1 VVLKNDKRQTINR
14 KRLVKLGNF
23 LFRNRNGIFPLFYL
37 MLFVPSPEVF
47 SNPVVA
53 MIIGFS
59 VTIIGQLVR
68 VVTIGLVYIIRGGKD
83 RRVYAEDLVTTGIF
97 AHCRNPLYVG
107 NILILVGL
115 GIASNSLL
123 FMAVFTPLF
132 LFFWQAIVLAEENY
146 LRNKFGQQYDEYCRS
161 VNRWL
166 INFKGLGET
175 LNSMEFK
182 WRRVIIREYNSTYIW
197 MTGAVLIVM
206 KHFYVHDDQ
215 FDFKKTLP
223 VFITIL
229 VVLLLLYLFARYLK
243 KSKKI
248 VSD

>member
-1 VVLKNDKRQTINR
+1 M
-14 KRLVKLGNF
+14 VKLGNF

-37 MLFVPSPEVF
+37 MLFVPSREVF
-47 SNPVVA
+47 LNPVTA
-53 MIIGFS
+53 MIIGFT
-59 VTIIGQLVR
+59 VTGIGQLVR
-68 VVTIGLVYIIRGGKD
+68 IITIGLVYIIRGGKD

-123 FMAVFTPLF
+123 FMAVFTPIF

-146 LRNKFGQQYDEYCRS
+146 LRNKFGEQYNEYCKR

-166 INFKGLGET
+166 INFKGIGRT
-175 LNSMEFK
+175 LQSMQFK
-182 WRRVIIREYNSTYIW
+182 WKRVIIREYNATYLW

-206 KHFYVHDDQ
+206 KHFYFHEEQ
-215 FDFKKTLP
+215 FDFHNNLS

-229 VVLLLLYLFARYLK
+229 VVLLMLYLFARYLK
-243 KSKKI
+243 KSRKL

>member
-1 VVLKNDKRQTINR
+1 MVT
-14 KRLVKLGNF
+14 LGNF

-37 MLFVPSPEVF
+37 MLFIPSSEVF
-47 SNPVVA
+47 PNPVTA

-59 VTIIGQLVR
+59 VTILGQLIR
-68 VVTIGLVYIIRGGKD
+68 VITIGLVYIIRGGKD

-146 LRNKFGQQYDEYCRS
+146 LRGKFGEQYDAYCKR
-161 VNRWL
+161 VDRWL
-166 INFKGLGET
+166 INFKGLGKT
-175 LNSMEFK
+175 MRSMQFK
-182 WRRVIIREYNSTYIW
+182 WKRVLIREYNATYIW

-206 KHFYVHDDQ
+206 KHFYFHEDQ
-215 FDFKKTLP
+215 FAFQDHLTL
-223 VFITIL
+223 FITIL
-229 VVLLLLYLFARYLK
+229 AGLMLLYFIARYLK
-243 KSKKI
+243 KSQTI

>member
-1 VVLKNDKRQTINR
+1 
-14 KRLVKLGNF
+14 
-23 LFRNRNGIFPLFYL
+23 
-37 MLFVPSPEVF
+37 MLFVPSWEVF
-47 SNPVVA
+47 RNPVTA

-59 VTIIGQLVR
+59 VTVIGQLIR
-68 VVTIGLVYIIRGGKD
+68 IITIGLVYIIRGGKD

-97 AHCRNPLYVG
+97 SHCRNPLYVG

-132 LFFWQAIVLAEENY
+132 LLFWQAIVLAEENY
-146 LRNKFGQQYDEYCRS
+146 LRSKFGRQYDEYCGR

-166 INFKGLGET
+166 INFNGIGNT

-206 KHFYVHDDQ
+206 KHFYFHDDQ
-215 FDFKKTLP
+215 FDFQKSLP
-223 VFITIL
+223 VFISIL

-243 KSKKI
+243 KSSRL

>member
-1 VVLKNDKRQTINR
+1 
-14 KRLVKLGNF
+14 LVKLGNF

-37 MLFVPSPEVF
+37 MLFVPSWEVF
-47 SNPVVA
+47 PNPVTA

-59 VTIIGQLVR
+59 VTIAGQWVR
-68 VVTIGLVYIIRGGKD
+68 IITIGLVYIIRGGKD
-83 RRVYAEDLVTTGIF
+83 RRVYAEDLVVTGIF

-132 LFFWQAIVLAEENY
+132 LFFWQAIVIAEENY
-146 LRNKFGQQYDEYCRS
+146 LRNKFGEQYNAYCKK
-161 VNRWL
+161 VDRWL
-166 INFKGLGET
+166 IHFKGLGTT
-175 LNSMEFK
+175 LNSMRFK
-182 WRRVIIREYNSTYIW
+182 WKRVIIREYNSTYIW

-206 KHFYVHDDQ
+206 KHFYFHKEQ
-215 FDFKKTLP
+215 FDFHKNLP
-223 VFITIL
+223 IFIFIL
-229 VVLLLLYLFARYLK
+229 VGLMFLYLFARYLK
-243 KSKKI
+243 KSKKL

>member
-1 VVLKNDKRQTINR
+1 MI
-14 KRLVKLGNF
+14 KLGNF
-23 LFRNRNGIFPLFYL
+23 LFRNRNGIFPIFYL
-37 MLFVPSPEVF
+37 MLFVPSREVF
-47 SNPVVA
+47 TNPVTA

-59 VTIIGQLVR
+59 VTIIGQLIR
-68 VVTIGLVYIIRGGKD
+68 IITIGLVYIIRGGKD

-97 AHCRNPLYVG
+97 SHCRNPLYVG

-146 LRNKFGQQYDEYCRS
+146 LRNKFGEQYNDYCKR

-166 INFKGLGET
+166 INPNGLATT
-175 LNSMEFK
+175 LGSMEFK
-182 WRRVIIREYNSTYIW
+182 WKRVIIREYNSTYIW

-206 KHFYVHDDQ
+206 KHFYFHDHR
-215 FDFKKTLP
+215 FDFKKNLP
-223 VFITIL
+223 MFISIL
-229 VVLLLLYLFARYLK
+229 VILLLLYLFARYLK
-243 KSKKI
+243 KSRI
-248 VSD
+248 LVSD

>member
-1 VVLKNDKRQTINR
+1 LI
-14 KRLVKLGNF
+14 KLGNF
-23 LFRNRNGIFPLFYL
+23 LFRNRNGIFPIFYL
-37 MLFVPSPEVF
+37 MLFVPSREVF
-47 SNPVVA
+47 TNPVTA

-59 VTIIGQLVR
+59 VTIIGQLIR
-68 VVTIGLVYIIRGGKD
+68 IITIGLVYIIRGGKD

-97 AHCRNPLYVG
+97 SHCRNPLYVG

-146 LRNKFGQQYDEYCRS
+146 LRNKFGEQYNDYCKR

-166 INFKGLGET
+166 INPNGLGTT
-175 LNSMEFK
+175 LGSMQFK
-182 WRRVIIREYNSTYIW
+182 WKRVIIREYNSTYIW

-206 KHFYVHDDQ
+206 KHFYFHDDR
-215 FDFKKTLP
+215 FDFKKNLP
-223 VFITIL
+223 TFISIL
-229 VVLLLLYLFARYLK
+229 ILLLLLYLFARYLK
-243 KSKKI
+243 KSRKL

>member
-1 VVLKNDKRQTINR
+1 M
-14 KRLVKLGNF
+14 VKLGNF
-23 LFRNRNGIFPLFYL
+23 LFRNRNGIFPLFYS
-37 MLFVPSPEVF
+37 MLFIPSFVPGIDREVF
-47 SNPVVA
+47 PNPVTA
-53 MIIGFS
+53 MAFGFT
-59 VTIIGQLVR
+59 VTLFGQIVR
-68 VVTIGLVYIIRGGKD
+68 VVTIGIVYIVRGGKD

-115 GIASNSLL
+115 GVASNSLL

-146 LRNKFGQQYDEYCRS
+146 LRNKFGEQYDQYCKR
-161 VNRWL
+161 VDRWL
-166 INFKGLGET
+166 INFNGLDAT
-175 LNSMEFK
+175 MRSMQLK
-182 WRRVIIREYNSTYIW
+182 WKRVIIREYNSTYIW

-215 FDFKKTLP
+215 FDFDKNLP
-223 VFITIL
+223 VFISIL
-229 VVLLLLYLFARYLK
+229 AGLLILYFIARYLK
-243 KSKKI
+243 KSRKL

>member
-1 VVLKNDKRQTINR
+1 M
-14 KRLVKLGNF
+14 VKLGNF

-37 MLFVPSPEVF
+37 MLFVPSWEVF
-47 SNPVVA
+47 TDPVTA
-53 MIIGFS
+53 MLIGFS
-59 VTIIGQLVR
+59 VTIIGQLIR
-68 VVTIGLVYIIRGGKD
+68 IITIGLVYIIRGGKD

-97 AHCRNPLYVG
+97 NHCRNPLYVG

-146 LRNKFGQQYDEYCRS
+146 LRNKFGEQYDEYCKR

-166 INFKGLGET
+166 INFNGIGKT
-175 LNSMEFK
+175 LRSMQFK
-182 WRRVIIREYNSTYIW
+182 WKRVIIREYNATYLW
-197 MTGAVLIVM
+197 MTGAVLIMM
-206 KHFYVHDDQ
+206 KHFYFHKDQ
-215 FDFKKTLP
+215 FDFNKNLP
-223 VFITIL
+223 LFIFIL
-229 VVLLLLYLFARYLK
+229 VLLLLLYFFARYLK

>member
-1 VVLKNDKRQTINR
+1 
-14 KRLVKLGNF
+14 
-23 LFRNRNGIFPLFYL
+23 
-37 MLFVPSPEVF
+37 MLFVPSWEVF
-47 SNPVVA
+47 TNPVTA

-68 VVTIGLVYIIRGGKD
+68 IVTIGLVYIIRGGKD

-97 AHCRNPLYVG
+97 SHCRNPLYVG

-146 LRNKFGQQYDEYCRS
+146 LRNKFGEQYNDYCKQ

-166 INFKGLGET
+166 INFNGIGET
-175 LNSMEFK
+175 LGSMEFK

-197 MTGAVLIVM
+197 MTGAVLIMM
-206 KHFYVHDDQ
+206 KHFYFHDSQ
-215 FDFKKTLP
+215 FDFRKNLP
-223 VFITIL
+223 VFISIL
-229 VVLLLLYLFARYLK
+229 VLLLLLYLFARYLK
-243 KSKKI
+243 KSRKL